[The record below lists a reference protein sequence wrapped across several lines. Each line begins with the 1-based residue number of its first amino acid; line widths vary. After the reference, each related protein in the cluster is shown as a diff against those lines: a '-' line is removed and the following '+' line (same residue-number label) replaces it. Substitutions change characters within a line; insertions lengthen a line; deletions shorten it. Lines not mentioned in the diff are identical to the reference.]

1 MYRSVVRP
9 DINYVTSRLVH
20 FFDKFEYLLQTT
32 FILGIQ
38 LVILTE
44 GFTTSNLIMFIMTVY
59 VLGLKLVWKI
69 AIATL
74 NKNKGRGR
82 GRVVEAYVLWVQYR
96 KSDQNCDSDTDF
108 CERFSFGLL

>member
-1 MYRSVVRP
+1 
-9 DINYVTSRLVH
+9 
-20 FFDKFEYLLQTT
+20 
-32 FILGIQ
+32 
-38 LVILTE
+38 
-44 GFTTSNLIMFIMTVY
+44 MTVY

-82 GRVVEAYVLWVQYR
+82 GRVVEAYVLWIQYR

-108 CERFSFGLL
+108 CERILLWLALEATGSLWQYLFWQFSKAAADF